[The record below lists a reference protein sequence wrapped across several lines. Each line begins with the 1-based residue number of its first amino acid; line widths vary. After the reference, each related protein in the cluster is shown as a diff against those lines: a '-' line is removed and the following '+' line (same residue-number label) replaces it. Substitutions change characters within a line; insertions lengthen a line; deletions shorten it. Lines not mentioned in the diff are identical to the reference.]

1 MKQYKITTV
10 NGKMSFQEMTLE
22 EIRMEDEAHK
32 LREAE
37 RIAAGGCDHA
47 GDPVH
52 EYDPDSRLGDAY
64 YCCKCGELMQV
75 G

>member
-1 MKQYKITTV
+1 
-10 NGKMSFQEMTLE
+10 
-22 EIRMEDEAHK
+22 MEDEAHK